1 MIRKHLAL
9 LMALCL
15 GHSVLLAQTPAPAAK
30 PAAPKPASAAP
41 AAKTAAKTA
50 AKPAATASPVGKI
63 IQMIE
68 MKLPDP
74 VVLKAI
80 ETGGPISPTADDYI
94 KLKKLGAS
102 DAIISALAS
111 GATAAPAAAA
121 SSAPAVSSSTPAASA
136 SSAMPVS
143 AGALSTI
150 NTDFSTL
157 ACTKTTSSAK
167 RVVAIDEFDFGT
179 VQSSIAA
186 IFGTQVDVGK
196 GILALLT
203 KRLAEEGKY
212 RIVERKNIQKVLT
225 EQDFGAS
232 NRVKQGTQAKIGRV
246 QGADAILMGTI
257 TVFGQDTRKNGVST
271 SALGIPTPRIFGG
284 VNVGS
289 RTDKAIVEISYRL
302 IDAESSEV
310 IAVGEARGESKRKG
324 NSVGVAGFY
333 GGRGGAGQVDMSSSN
348 FQETVIGE
356 ATVDCVT
363 KLAAIA
369 NQSESKIARRAVD
382 VEAKI
387 ADISGNKVYLAAGAN
402 EGVSQ
407 CDRFEISRIIKEI
420 KDPSTGEVLD
430 LQTEKVGEL
439 MVMEVRDKIS
449 IAYFNGTAMPK
460 VGYVAKKM

>member
-1 MIRKHLAL
+1 
-9 LMALCL
+9 MALCL
-15 GHSVLLAQTPAPAAK
+15 SHSLLMAQTPAAK
-30 PAAPKPASAAP
+30 PAAAKPP
-41 AAKTAAKTA
+41 AAKPPA
-50 AKPAATASPVGKI
+50 AKPAVPAKAAVKPAAASPMAKI
-63 IQMIE
+63 VQMVE

-80 ETGGPISPTADDYI
+80 ETAGALNPSADDYI
-94 KLKKLGAS
+94 KLKKAGAS
-102 DAIISALAS
+102 DAIINALAS
-111 GATAAPAAAA
+111 APSAAAA
-121 SSAPAVSSSTPAASA
+121 PESGPSAASA
-136 SSAMPVS
+136 VNAAAPVAS
-143 AGALSTI
+143 VSGPASVGAVSLSGI

-157 ACTKTTSSAK
+157 ACTKSAPAGK

-179 VQSSIAA
+179 VRSAVAA
-186 IFGTQVDVGK
+186 IFGTQVDIGK

-212 RIVERKNIQKVLT
+212 RIVERKNIQKVLS

-257 TVFGQDTRKNGVST
+257 TVFGQDTRKQGVST
-271 SALGIPTPRIFGG
+271 SALGIPTPRVFGG
-284 VNVGS
+284 INVGS
-289 RTDKAIVEISYRL
+289 RSDKAIVEISYRL
-302 IDAESSEV
+302 VDAESSEV

-324 NSVGVAGFY
+324 NSVGLGGFY
-333 GGRGGAGQVDMSSSN
+333 GGRGGAAQVDMASSN

-356 ATVDCVT
+356 ATVDCIN

-369 NQSESKIARRAVD
+369 NESEGKIARRSAD

-387 ADISGNKVYLAAGAN
+387 ADISGNKIFLAAGAN
-402 EGVSQ
+402 DGVQQ
-407 CDRFEISRIIKEI
+407 CDRFEISRILKEI

-430 LQTEKVGEL
+430 VQTEKVGEL

>member
-15 GHSVLLAQTPAPAAK
+15 GHTVMLAQAPAAPAK
-30 PAAPKPASAAP
+30 PAAPKPAAV
-41 AAKTAAKTA
+41 KTAAKTA
-50 AKPAATASPVGKI
+50 AKPAAAAAASPVGKI

-74 VVLKAI
+74 VILKAI
-80 ETGGPISPTADDYI
+80 ETGGPLSPTADDYI

-102 DAIISALAS
+102 DAVISALAS
-111 GATAAPAAAA
+111 GATAAPAATTPAA
-121 SSAPAVSSSTPAASA
+121 TSTPATNAVATSTA
-136 SSAMPVS
+136 TPVS
-143 AGALSTI
+143 AGSLSGI

-157 ACTKTTSSAK
+157 ACNKAPSAAK

-179 VQSSIAA
+179 VRSSIAA
-186 IFGTQVDVGK
+186 IFGTQVDIGK

-212 RIVERKNIQKVLT
+212 RIVERKNIQKVLS

-257 TVFGQDTRKNGVST
+257 TVFGSDTRKNNVNT

-284 VNVGS
+284 VSVGN

-324 NSVGVAGFY
+324 NSVGLGGFY
-333 GGRGGAGQVDMSSSN
+333 GGRGGAGSVDMSSSN

-356 ATVDCVT
+356 ATVDCIN
-363 KLAAIA
+363 KLSAIA
-369 NQSESKIARRAVD
+369 NESESKIARRSTD

-387 ADISGNKVYLAAGAN
+387 ADISGNKIYLAAGAN
-402 EGVSQ
+402 DGVQQ

>member
-15 GHSVLLAQTPAPAAK
+15 GHSVLLAQAPAPAK
-30 PAAPKPASAAP
+30 PAAATKPAAAP
-41 AAKTAAKTA
+41 TAAKTVA
-50 AKPAATASPVGKI
+50 KTVAKPAAAASPVGKI

-80 ETGGPISPTADDYI
+80 ETGGPLSPTADDYI
-94 KLKKLGAS
+94 KLKKAGAS
-102 DAIISALAS
+102 DAVISALAS
-111 GATAAPAAAA
+111 GATAAPAATSSAPAAAA
-121 SSAPAVSSSTPAASA
+121 SSAPAAST
-136 SSAMPVS
+136 AMPVA
-143 AGALSTI
+143 AGSLSGI

-157 ACTKTTSSAK
+157 ACTKSTSAAK

-179 VQSSIAA
+179 VQSSVAA
-186 IFGTQVDVGK
+186 IFGTQVNIGK

-212 RIVERKNIQKVLT
+212 RIVERKNIQKVLG

-257 TVFGQDTRKNGVST
+257 TVFGSDTRKNNVNT

-284 VNVGS
+284 VNVGN

-333 GGRGGAGQVDMSSSN
+333 GGRGGAGSVDMSSSN

-356 ATVDCVT
+356 ATVDCIN
-363 KLAAIA
+363 KLSAIA
-369 NQSESKIARRAVD
+369 NQSESKIARRSAD

-387 ADISGNKVYLAAGAN
+387 ADISGNKIYLAAGAN
-402 EGVSQ
+402 DGVQQ

-449 IAYFNGTAMPK
+449 IAYFNGSAMPK

>member
-15 GHSVLLAQTPAPAAK
+15 GHSVMLAQAPAAPAK
-30 PAAPKPASAAP
+30 PAAPKPAAV
-41 AAKTAAKTA
+41 KTAAKTA
-50 AKPAATASPVGKI
+50 AAASPVGKI

-74 VVLKAI
+74 VILKAI
-80 ETGGPISPTADDYI
+80 ETGGPLSPTADDYI

-102 DAIISALAS
+102 DAVISALAS
-111 GATAAPAAAA
+111 GATAATAAPAATTPAA
-121 SSAPAVSSSTPAASA
+121 TSAPAANTAAATPVAAGS
-136 SSAMPVS
+136 
-143 AGALSTI
+143 LSGI

-157 ACTKTTSSAK
+157 ACNKAPSAAK

-179 VQSSIAA
+179 VRSSIAA
-186 IFGTQVDVGK
+186 IFGTQVDIGK

-212 RIVERKNIQKVLT
+212 RIVERKNIQKVLS

-257 TVFGQDTRKNGVST
+257 TVFGNDTRKNNVNT

-284 VNVGS
+284 VSVGN

-324 NSVGVAGFY
+324 NSVGLGGFY
-333 GGRGGAGQVDMSSSN
+333 GGRGGAGSVDMSSSN

-356 ATVDCVT
+356 ATVDCIN
-363 KLAAIA
+363 KLSAIA
-369 NQSESKIARRAVD
+369 NESESKIARRSSD

-387 ADISGNKVYLAAGAN
+387 ADISGNKIYLAAGAN
-402 EGVSQ
+402 DGVQQ